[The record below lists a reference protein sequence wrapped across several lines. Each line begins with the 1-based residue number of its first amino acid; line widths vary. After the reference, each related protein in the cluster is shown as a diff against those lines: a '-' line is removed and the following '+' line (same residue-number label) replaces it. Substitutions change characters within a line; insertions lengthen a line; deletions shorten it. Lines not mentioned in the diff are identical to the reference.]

1 MALFKIVVW
10 AIIFLTKSILIVRIV
25 VCIRSHKV
33 NPYVAKAYIF
43 TIINIASLS
52 RSLKNPVSI
61 RPYYK

>member
-1 MALFKIVVW
+1 MALFKILVW

-25 VCIRSHKV
+25 VFLSNHKV
-33 NPYVAKAYIF
+33 NPNVKHIYLHLY
-43 TIINIASLS
+43 INIASLS